1 MRTQIKQMHGRTMK
15 SSKTNFVTTSQNRS
29 KFGAAE
35 MKAHNAAFASAKR
48 TQHAKMN
55 KMLEDRIQ
63 VQKEAI
69 TGLVTPQV
77 YTIFD
82 NDTSE

>member
-1 MRTQIKQMHGRTMK
+1 MRTQIKHMHGRTMK

-48 TQHAKMN
+48 TQHDKMN
-55 KMLEDRIQ
+55 KMHKKAQTAYAYANLN
-63 VQKEAI
+63 
-69 TGLVTPQV
+69 
-77 YTIFD
+77 D
-82 NDTSE
+82 NRQGIPWHYAKMFA